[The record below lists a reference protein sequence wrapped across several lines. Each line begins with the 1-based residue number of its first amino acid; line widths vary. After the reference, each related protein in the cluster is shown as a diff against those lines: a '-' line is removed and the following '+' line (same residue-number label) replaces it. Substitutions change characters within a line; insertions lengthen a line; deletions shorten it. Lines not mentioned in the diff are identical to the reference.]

1 MLHRFACHPCAGAML
16 ISSGH
21 PSFSICAEVR
31 ACLLSLSSR
40 PLSAAEGSACCPA
53 QLRAGHSVGHCRR
66 SMGCRLPSAREGP
79 ADFTGL
85 SGPSHLCHLSHSAS
99 LYWCSVSLPVHNDS
113 LRSETGC
120 LTAPENHR
128 PRSCSLSPTPS
139 HGGPPSPCIGGFLLG
154 HFCPFEGAL
163 VLDCVTFGQIRG
175 LW

>member
-1 MLHRFACHPCAGAML
+1 MLHRFACYPCAGAML

-21 PSFSICAEVR
+21 PSFSIC

-53 QLRAGHSVGHCRR
+53 QLRAGRSVGHCRR
-66 SMGCRLPSAREGP
+66 SAGCRLPSAGEGP

-85 SGPSHLCHLSHSAS
+85 RGPSHLCHLSHCAS
-99 LYWCSVSLPVHNDS
+99 LCWCSVSLPVHNDS

-128 PRSCSLSPTPS
+128 PMSCSLSPTPS
-139 HGGPPSPCIGGFLLG
+139 HGGPPSPCIGAFSW
-154 HFCPFEGAL
+154 
-163 VLDCVTFGQIRG
+163 VTFAPLKGPLFWTVSLLVRSEA